1 MYSDLILRL
10 KKKAEE
16 MEDDSFKCALCGE
29 EMIRRKSKWGPGYW
43 WGCSN
48 YPRCRHTVKE

>member
-1 MYSDLILRL
+1 MYSDLILNL

-43 WGCSN
+43 WGCSS